1 MSLFSND
8 ICHINKTDKAQS
20 FVGFIILQIGDN
32 NLAISSLNLID
43 NGRFYISQV

>member
-20 FVGFIILQIGDN
+20 FVGFIKIGDN